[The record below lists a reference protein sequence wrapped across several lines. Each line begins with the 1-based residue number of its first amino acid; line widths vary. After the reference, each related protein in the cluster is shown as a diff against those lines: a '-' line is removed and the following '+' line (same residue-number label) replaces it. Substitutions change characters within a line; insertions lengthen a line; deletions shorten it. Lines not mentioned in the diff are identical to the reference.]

1 MTIGIRPNLKTLY
14 DEDFLA
20 WTEEVYRL
28 LRSKQWDELDLEHL
42 LEEVDTLGKS
52 QQRSLQIAIRLILAH
67 LLKWQYQ
74 SGMRSRSWQ
83 ITITRE
89 RLNIEE
95 ALEESPSL
103 RCFLADAG
111 WLETI
116 YQRSRRE
123 AIVETGLDEEV
134 FPIACPF
141 TVVEVLDLAFYPNP

>member
-14 DEDFLA
+14 DDDFLA
-20 WTEEVYRL
+20 WTEEVHRL

-42 LEEVDTLGKS
+42 LEEVESLGKS
-52 QQRSLQIAIRLILAH
+52 QQRSLQSALRLILAH

-74 SGMRSRSWQ
+74 SGRRSRSWQ

-103 RCFLADAG
+103 RRFLGDSD

-116 YQRSRRE
+116 YQRARRE
-123 AIVETGLDEEV
+123 AIVETGLADEV
-134 FPIACPF
+134 FPIDCPF
-141 TVVEVLDLAFYPNP
+141 TVVEIVDLEFFPNP